1 MTSKQFF
8 ASSIGKKITMGLTG
22 FFLISFLIVHCAIN
36 AMIFFNDGGQT
47 FNHWGHFMGS
57 NLIIRTAEIGLF
69 VFLLI
74 HIVQGLLLWKQ
85 NKNARPVKYIVTKLN
100 ENSKWYSRSMGLL
113 GTLILI
119 FLILHLYHFWTPS
132 RFGGIANVRALEE
145 TTLADYNN
153 EQVHNLF
160 KEMLLVFQNNLLVVV
175 VYVLGVTSLCW
186 HLLHGFQSAFQT
198 FGLNHKKYTP
208 LIKSIGVGYSI
219 IICLL
224 FALMPIA
231 IYLNCIK

>member
-36 AMIFFNDGGQT
+36 SMIFFNDGGQT

-100 ENSKWYSRSMGLL
+100 ANSKWYSRSMGLL

-153 EQVHNLF
+153 QQVHNLF

-175 VYVLGVTSLCW
+175 VYVLGVISLCW

-224 FALMPIA
+224 FAMMPIA

>member
-36 AMIFFNDGGQT
+36 SMIFFNDGGQT

-74 HIVQGLLLWKQ
+74 HIIQGLLLWKQ
-85 NKNARPVKYIVTKLN
+85 NRSARPVKYIVTKLN

-132 RFGGIANVRALEE
+132 RFGGIANVRPLEE

-153 EQVHNLF
+153 QSVHDLY
-160 KEMLLVFQNNLLVVV
+160 KEMLQVFQDNLLIVV
-175 VYVLGVTSLCW
+175 VYVLGVISLCW

-198 FGLNHKKYTP
+198 FGWNHKKYTP
-208 LIKSIGVGYSI
+208 LIKSLGVAYSI

-224 FALMPIA
+224 FAMMPIA
-231 IYLNCIK
+231 IYLHWVS

>member
-8 ASSIGKKITMGLTG
+8 TSSIGKKTTMGLTG
-22 FFLISFLIVHCAIN
+22 FFLISFLIVHCSIN
-36 AMIFFNDGGQT
+36 AMIFFNDEGQT

-57 NLIIRTAEIGLF
+57 NLLIRTAEIGLF

-74 HIVQGLLLWKQ
+74 HIIQGLLLWKQ
-85 NKNARPVKYIVTKLN
+85 NKSARPVKYIVTKPN

-132 RFGGIANVRALEE
+132 RFGGIGNVRSLEE
-145 TTLADYNN
+145 TVLSDYNN
-153 EQVHNLF
+153 QPVHDLY
-160 KEMLLVFQNNLLVVV
+160 KEMLLVFQNNLLVVII
-175 VYVLGVTSLCW
+175 YVLGVISLCW

-198 FGLNHKKYTP
+198 FGWNHKKYTP
-208 LIKSIGVGYSI
+208 LIKLLGVGYSI

-224 FALMPIA
+224 FAMMPIA
-231 IYLNCIK
+231 IYLHWVG

>member
-8 ASSIGKKITMGLTG
+8 TSSIGKKITMGLTG
-22 FFLISFLIVHCAIN
+22 FFLISFLIVHCSIN

-57 NLIIRTAEIGLF
+57 NLLIRTAEIGLF

-74 HIVQGLLLWKQ
+74 HIIQGLLLWKQ
-85 NKNARPVKYIVTKLN
+85 NKSARPVKYIVTKPN

-132 RFGGIANVRALEE
+132 RFGGIGNVRSLEE
-145 TTLADYNN
+145 TVLSDYNN
-153 EQVHNLF
+153 QPVHDLY
-160 KEMLLVFQNNLLVVV
+160 KEMLMVFQNNLLVVI
-175 VYVLGVTSLCW
+175 VYVLGVISLCW

-198 FGLNHKKYTP
+198 FGWNHKKYTP
-208 LIKSIGVGYSI
+208 LIKLLGVGYSI

-224 FALMPIA
+224 FAMMPIA
-231 IYLNCIK
+231 IYLHWVG

>member
-1 MTSKQFF
+1 
-8 ASSIGKKITMGLTG
+8 MGLTG
-22 FFLISFLIVHCAIN
+22 FFLISFLIVHCSIN

-57 NLIIRTAEIGLF
+57 NLLIRTAEIGLF

-74 HIVQGLLLWKQ
+74 HIIQGLLLWKQ
-85 NKNARPVKYIVTKLN
+85 NKSARPVKYVVTKPN

-132 RFGGIANVRALEE
+132 RFGGIGNVRSLEE
-145 TTLADYNN
+145 TVLSDYNN
-153 EQVHNLF
+153 QPVHDLY
-160 KEMLLVFQNNLLVVV
+160 KEMLVVFQNNLLVVII
-175 VYVLGVTSLCW
+175 YVLGVISLCW

-198 FGLNHKKYTP
+198 FGWNHKKYTP
-208 LIKSIGVGYSI
+208 LIKLLGVGYSI

-224 FALMPIA
+224 FAMMPIA
-231 IYLNCIK
+231 IYLHWVG

>member
-74 HIVQGLLLWKQ
+74 HIIQGLLLWKQ
-85 NKNARPVKYIVTKLN
+85 NRSARPVKYIVTKLN

-132 RFGGIANVRALEE
+132 RFGGIANVRPLEE

-153 EQVHNLF
+153 QSVHDLY
-160 KEMLLVFQNNLLVVV
+160 KEMLQVFQNNLLIVV
-175 VYVLGVTSLCW
+175 VYVLGVISLCW

-198 FGLNHKKYTP
+198 FGWNHKKYTP
-208 LIKSIGVGYSI
+208 LIKSLGVAYSI

-224 FALMPIA
+224 FAMMPIA
-231 IYLNCIK
+231 IYLHWVS

>member
-8 ASSIGKKITMGLTG
+8 TSSIGKKITMGLTG
-22 FFLISFLIVHCAIN
+22 FFLISFLIVHCSIN

-57 NLIIRTAEIGLF
+57 NLLIRTAEIGLF

-74 HIVQGLLLWKQ
+74 HIIQGLLLWKQ
-85 NKNARPVKYIVTKLN
+85 NKSARPVKYIVTKPN

-119 FLILHLYHFWTPS
+119 FLVLHLYHFWTPS
-132 RFGGIANVRALEE
+132 RFGGIGNIRSLEE
-145 TTLADYNN
+145 TVLSDYNN
-153 EQVHNLF
+153 QPVHDLY
-160 KEMLLVFQNNLLVVV
+160 KEMLMVFQNNLLVVII
-175 VYVLGVTSLCW
+175 YVLGVISLCW

-198 FGLNHKKYTP
+198 FGWNHKKYTP
-208 LIKSIGVGYSI
+208 LIKLLGVGYSI

-224 FALMPIA
+224 FAMMPIA
-231 IYLNCIK
+231 IYLHWVC

>member
-74 HIVQGLLLWKQ
+74 HIIQGLLLWKQ
-85 NKNARPVKYIVTKLN
+85 NRTARPVKYIVTKPN

-132 RFGGIANVRALEE
+132 RFGGIADVHSLEE
-145 TTLADYNN
+145 TTLTDYNN
-153 EQVHNLF
+153 QPVHDLF

-175 VYVLGVTSLCW
+175 IYVLGVISLCW

-208 LIKSIGVGYSI
+208 LIKLLGVGYSI

-224 FALMPIA
+224 FAMMPIA
-231 IYLNCIK
+231 IYLHWIG

>member
-74 HIVQGLLLWKQ
+74 HIIQGLLLWKQ
-85 NKNARPVKYIVTKLN
+85 NRSARPVKYIVTKPN

-132 RFGGIANVRALEE
+132 RFGGIANVRPLEE

-153 EQVHNLF
+153 QSVHDLY
-160 KEMLLVFQNNLLVVV
+160 KEMLQVFQDNLLIVV
-175 VYVLGVTSLCW
+175 VYVLGVISLCW

-198 FGLNHKKYTP
+198 FGWNHKKYTP
-208 LIKSIGVGYSI
+208 LIKSLGVAYSI

-224 FALMPIA
+224 FAMMPIA
-231 IYLNCIK
+231 IYLRWVG